1 MGPATPGITDVRGA
15 MSEPQQ
21 AGPEQ
26 GNGTPRSGV
35 DDGAHRRLAPRP
47 LQRPA
52 VDPGQAFVF
61 GRPQGVDGAFSADRP
76 VLNGGV
82 QLAPPPPEALST
94 AFGRPR
100 GTEELLQR
108 PPVDL
113 NGEPEV
119 EPVFWEGK
127 PAGDSWRDPGAS
139 AVIGPPAVT
148 EEPEVE
154 KKAVAE
160 PGPQLSVPELLFG
173 RRVKPTALG
182 LLLVVAL
189 LVGAAGGVVGW
200 LFGRAGNPLTDS
212 GVTLAE
218 VQPGKERPV
227 GSVADIAKRV
237 TPSVVSIEFKG
248 ANVAGVGSG
257 VVIDG
262 AGYVLTNDHVVA
274 PAVQDT
280 SAKLTVVFTDGK
292 RAVAQI
298 VGRDSKTD
306 LAVIKVQVDGATVLQ
321 FGNSDDLAVGDTV
334 LAIGSPLSLS
344 NTVTEGIVSALH
356 RPVTAAGE
364 NGGPQVTYDAI
375 QTDAA
380 INPGNSGG
388 ALVDSSGALVGINS
402 SIRTETGGSVGL
414 GFAITG
420 NYARKIAQALIR
432 DGQVKHA
439 DMNINVSSV
448 AAETA
453 EGARV
458 QNVPDGGAAD
468 AAGIEEGDVITRVG
482 DRLVRNAAE
491 LTVAVRDHEIGETVP
506 VVLARQGRELTVQ
519 VTLRSD

>member
-1 MGPATPGITDVRGA
+1 MRGA
-15 MSEPQQ
+15 MSE
-21 AGPEQ
+21 PEQ
-26 GNGTPRSGV
+26 GNGTPKSGV

-47 LQRPA
+47 LDRPG
-52 VDPGQAFVF
+52 VDPAQAAVF
-61 GRPQGVDGAFSADRP
+61 GRPWGVPGAFSADRP
-76 VLNGGV
+76 AGGNANGGV
-82 QLAPPPPEALST
+82 RLSPPPPEALST
-94 AFGRPR
+94 AFGRPQ
-100 GTEELLQR
+100 GTSELLQR
-108 PPVDL
+108 PPGDGPH
-113 NGEPEV
+113 GEPEA
-119 EPVFWEGK
+119 EPPLWEGRA
-127 PAGDSWRDPGAS
+127 AGDPWRDPGAS

-148 EEPEVE
+148 EEPA
-154 KKAVAE
+154 KDGAATAPG

-173 RRVKPTALG
+173 RRVKPSALA
-182 LLLVVAL
+182 LLMVAAL

-200 LFGRAGNPLTDS
+200 LLGRMGNPLTDG

-227 GSVADIAKRV
+227 GSVADIAQRV

-262 AGYVLTNDHVVA
+262 GGYVLTNDHVVA

-292 RAVAQI
+292 RAVARI
-298 VGRDSKTD
+298 VGRDAKTD
-306 LAVIKVQVDGATVLQ
+306 LAVIKVEVENPTVLR
-321 FGNSDDLAVGDTV
+321 FGNSDDLEVGDAV

-414 GFAITG
+414 GFAISG
-420 NYARKIAQALIR
+420 NYARKVSQALIR

-439 DMNINVSSV
+439 DMNVNVRSAS
-448 AAETA
+448 AETA
-453 EGARV
+453 EGAQV
-458 QNVPDGGAAD
+458 QNVPEGGAAA
-468 AAGIEEGDVITRVG
+468 AAGIQEGDVITRVG
-482 DRLVRNAAE
+482 DRVVRNAAE

-506 VVLARQGRELTVQ
+506 VVLARQGRELTLQ

>member
-1 MGPATPGITDVRGA
+1 
-15 MSEPQQ
+15 MSE
-21 AGPEQ
+21 PEQ

-47 LQRPA
+47 LNRPP
-52 VDPGQAFVF
+52 VDPGQAAVF
-61 GRPQGVDGAFSADRP
+61 GRPSGVPGAFAGRPANGSATAP
-76 VLNGGV
+76 NGVNGVNGV

-94 AFGRPR
+94 AFGRPQ
-100 GTEELLQR
+100 GTSELLQR
-108 PPVDL
+108 PPVDV

-148 EEPEVE
+148 EEPEKSE
-154 KKAVAE
+154 APAVTAV
-160 PGPQLSVPELLFG
+160 GPQLSIPELLFG
-173 RRVKPTALG
+173 RRVKPTAL
-182 LLLVVAL
+182 AL
-189 LVGAAGGVVGW
+189 LAVIALAVGAVGGLVGW
-200 LFGRAGNPLTDS
+200 SAGRVGNPLTDG

-227 GSVADIAKRV
+227 GSVSDIAKRV

-248 ANVAGVGSG
+248 SNVAGVGSG
-257 VVIDG
+257 VLIDRG
-262 AGYVLTNDHVVA
+262 GYIVTNDHVVA

-292 RAVAQI
+292 RAVAQV
-298 VGRDSKTD
+298 VGRDSKSD
-306 LAVIKVQVDGATVLQ
+306 LAVIKVQVDNPTVIQ
-321 FGNSDDLAVGDTV
+321 FGNSDDLAVGDAV

-388 ALVDSSGALVGINS
+388 ALVDSSGSLVGINS

-414 GFAITG
+414 GFAISG

-439 DMNINVSSV
+439 DMNINVRSV
-448 AAETA
+448 SAETA
-453 EGARV
+453 EGAKV
-458 QNVPDGGAAD
+458 QNVLEGGAAA
-468 AAGIEEGDVITRVG
+468 AAGIQEEDVITRVG
-482 DRLVRNAAE
+482 DRMVRNAAE
-491 LTVAVRDHEIGETVP
+491 LTVAVRGHEIGETVP

>member
-1 MGPATPGITDVRGA
+1 
-15 MSEPQQ
+15 MSE
-21 AGPEQ
+21 PEQ

-47 LQRPA
+47 LNRPP
-52 VDPGQAFVF
+52 VDPGQQAVF
-61 GRPQGVDGAFSADRP
+61 GRPHGVSGAFSADRP
-76 VLNGGV
+76 GLNGHSPV

-100 GTEELLQR
+100 GDDSTLLQR

-113 NGEPEV
+113 AGEPEV
-119 EPVFWEGK
+119 EPVFWEGR
-127 PAGDSWRDPGAS
+127 PAGDAWRDPGAS

-148 EEPEVE
+148 EQPEGPKPEP
-154 KKAVAE
+154 A

-173 RRVKPTALG
+173 RRVKPAGLA
-182 LLLVVAL
+182 LLLAAAL
-189 LVGAAGGVVGW
+189 LVGAVGGIVGW
-200 LFGRAGNPLTDS
+200 LLGRADNPLTDG

-218 VQPGKERPV
+218 VKPGKERPV

-262 AGYVLTNDHVVA
+262 KGYVLTNDHVVA

-292 RAVAQI
+292 RAVAQV

-306 LAVIKVQVDGATVLQ
+306 LAVVKVEVDNPTVLQ
-321 FGNSDDLAVGDTV
+321 FGDSDELAVGDTV

-414 GFAITG
+414 GFAING
-420 NYARKIAQALIR
+420 NYARKVSQALIR

-439 DMNINVSSV
+439 DMNVNVRSAS
-448 AAETA
+448 AETA
-453 EGARV
+453 EGAQV
-458 QNVPDGGAAD
+458 QNVPEGGAAA
-468 AAGIEEGDVITRVG
+468 AAGIVEGDVITRVG
-482 DRLVRNAAE
+482 DRVVRNAAE
-491 LTVAVRDHEIGETVP
+491 LTVAVRDREIGETVP

>member
-1 MGPATPGITDVRGA
+1 
-15 MSEPQQ
+15 MSEPQ
-21 AGPEQ
+21 Q

-47 LQRPA
+47 LNRPA
-52 VDPGQAFVF
+52 VDPGQTAVF
-61 GRPQGVDGAFSADRP
+61 GRPPGVGGAFGDRH
-76 VLNGGV
+76 NGNGNGTPPTATH
-82 QLAPPPPEALST
+82 LAPPPPEALTT
-94 AFGRPR
+94 AFGRPQ
-100 GTEELLQR
+100 GTSELLQR
-108 PPVDL
+108 PPLDL

-127 PAGDSWRDPGAS
+127 PAGDSWRDPTAG

-148 EEPEVE
+148 EEPA
-154 KKAVAE
+154 KAATTTATT

-173 RRVKPTALG
+173 RRVKPSG
-182 LLLVVAL
+182 LILLMVAAL

-200 LFGRAGNPLTDS
+200 LAGKVGNPLTDG

-218 VQPGKERPV
+218 VLPGKERPV

-237 TPSVVSIEFKG
+237 APSVVSIEFKG

-257 VVIDG
+257 VVIEG
-262 AGYVLTNDHVVA
+262 GGYVLTNDHVVA

-280 SAKLTVVFTDGK
+280 SAKLAVVFTDGK
-292 RAVAQI
+292 RAIAQV
-298 VGRDSKTD
+298 VGRDPKTD
-306 LAVIKVQVDGATVLQ
+306 LAVIKVQVDNPTVLQ
-321 FGNSDDLAVGDTV
+321 FGNSDDLAVGDAV

-356 RPVTAAGE
+356 RPVTASGE

-388 ALVDSSGALVGINS
+388 ALVDSSGTLVGINS
-402 SIRTETGGSVGL
+402 SIRSETGGSVGL
-414 GFAITG
+414 GFAISG
-420 NYARKIAQALIR
+420 NYARKVSQALIR

-439 DMNINVSSV
+439 DMNLNARSVS
-448 AAETA
+448 AETA
-453 EGARV
+453 EGAKV
-458 QNVPDGGAAD
+458 QNVQEGGAA
-468 AAGIEEGDVITRVG
+468 ATAGIQEEDVITKVG
-482 DRLVRNAAE
+482 DRMIRNAAE
-491 LTVAVRDHEIGETVP
+491 LTVAVRNHEIGETVP
-506 VVLARQGRELTVQ
+506 VVLARQGRELTVE

>member
-1 MGPATPGITDVRGA
+1 
-15 MSEPQQ
+15 MSEPQ
-21 AGPEQ
+21 Q

-47 LQRPA
+47 LNRPG
-52 VDPGQAFVF
+52 VDPTQAAAF
-61 GRPQGVDGAFSADRP
+61 GRPTGVPGAFADRP
-76 VLNGGV
+76 NGIADSGNFDNGSPSG
-82 QLAPPPPEALST
+82 LRLSPPPPEALTT
-94 AFGRPR
+94 AFGRPQ
-100 GTEELLQR
+100 GTGELLQR
-108 PPVDL
+108 PPLTPPLDAR
-113 NGEPEV
+113 GEPEV

-139 AVIGPPAVT
+139 AVIGPPAMT
-148 EEPEVE
+148 EEPEQADE
-154 KKAVAE
+154 APART

-173 RRVKPTALG
+173 RRVKPTG
-182 LLLVVAL
+182 LILLMVAAL
-189 LVGAAGGVVGW
+189 LVGTAGGVVGW
-200 LFGRAGNPLTDS
+200 LLGKAGNPLTDG

-218 VQPGKERPV
+218 VQAGKERPV

-257 VVIDG
+257 VVIEG
-262 AGYVLTNDHVVA
+262 GGYILTNDHVVA

-292 RAVAQI
+292 RAIAQI

-306 LAVIKVQVDGATVLQ
+306 LAVIKVQVDNPTVLQ

-414 GFAITG
+414 GFAISG
-420 NYARKIAQALIR
+420 NYARKVAQALIR

-439 DMNINVSSV
+439 DMNLNVRSV
-448 AAETA
+448 SAETA
-453 EGARV
+453 EGAKV
-458 QNVPDGGAAD
+458 QNVLEGGAAA
-468 AAGIEEGDVITRVG
+468 AAGIQEEDVITKVG
-482 DRLVRNAAE
+482 NRMVRNAAE
-491 LTVAVRDHEIGETVP
+491 LTVAVRDHEIGETIP

>member
-1 MGPATPGITDVRGA
+1 MG
-15 MSEPQQ
+15 E
-21 AGPEQ
+21 PEQ
-26 GNGTPRSGV
+26 GNGIPRSGI

-47 LQRPA
+47 LTRPP
-52 VDPGQAFVF
+52 VDPGQTAVF
-61 GRPQGVDGAFSADRP
+61 GRPQGVAGAFSADRP
-76 VLNGGV
+76 SLDGNGSV
-82 QLAPPPPEALST
+82 QFAPPPPEALST
-94 AFGRPR
+94 AFGRPQGDPDTR
-100 GTEELLQR
+100 LQR

-113 NGEPEV
+113 DDEPEA

-127 PAGDSWRDPGAS
+127 PAGDAWRDPGAS

-148 EEPEVE
+148 EQPDTGPKAEPP
-154 KKAVAE
+154 
-160 PGPQLSVPELLFG
+160 PGPQLSIPELLFG
-173 RRVKPTALG
+173 RRVKPMALVLLMVTALLIG
-182 LLLVVAL
+182 T
-189 LVGAAGGVVGW
+189 GGGVVGW
-200 LFGRAGNPLTDS
+200 LLGRVGNPLTDG

-218 VQPGKERPV
+218 VKPGKERPV
-227 GSVADIAKRV
+227 GSVAEIAQRV

-248 ANVAGVGSG
+248 SNVAGVGSG

-262 AGYVLTNDHVVA
+262 EGYVLTNDHVVA

-292 RAVAQI
+292 RAVAQV

-306 LAVIKVQVDGATVLQ
+306 LAVIKVEVDNPTVLQ
-321 FGNSDDLAVGDTV
+321 FGDSDALAVGDTV

-356 RPVTAAGE
+356 RPVTAAGD
-364 NGGPQVTYDAI
+364 NGGPQITYDAI

-414 GFAITG
+414 GFAISG
-420 NYARKIAQALIR
+420 NYARKVSQALIR
-432 DGQVKHA
+432 DGEVKHA
-439 DMNINVSSV
+439 DMNVNVRSAS
-448 AAETA
+448 AETA
-453 EGARV
+453 EGAQV
-458 QNVPDGGAAD
+458 QNVPEGGAAD

-482 DRLVRNAAE
+482 DRMVRNAAE
-491 LTVAVRDHEIGETVP
+491 LTVAVRNHEIGETVP

>member
-1 MGPATPGITDVRGA
+1 MT
-15 MSEPQQ
+15 
-21 AGPEQ
+21 
-26 GNGTPRSGV
+26 
-35 DDGAHRRLAPRP
+35 
-47 LQRPA
+47 
-52 VDPGQAFVF
+52 
-61 GRPQGVDGAFSADRP
+61 
-76 VLNGGV
+76 
-82 QLAPPPPEALST
+82 T
-94 AFGRPR
+94 AFGRPDTTTR
-100 GTEELLQR
+100 LQR
-108 PPVDL
+108 PPLDAS
-113 NGEPEV
+113 GEPEV
-119 EPVFWEGK
+119 EPVFWEGE
-127 PAGDSWRDPGAS
+127 PAGDAWRDPGAS
-139 AVIGPPAVT
+139 AVIGPPAVS
-148 EEPEVE
+148 E
-154 KKAVAE
+154 KAAE
-160 PGPQLSVPELLFG
+160 DGEAAQVGRGPLLSVPELLFG
-173 RRVKPTALG
+173 RRVKPTALA

-189 LVGAAGGVVGW
+189 AVGAAGGVVGW
-200 LFGRAGNPLTDS
+200 LFGRAGNELTDA

-218 VQPGKERPV
+218 VKPGKERPV

-262 AGYVLTNDHVVA
+262 AGYILTNDHVVA
-274 PAVQDT
+274 PAVQDS
-280 SAKLTVVFTDGK
+280 SAKLTVVFIDGK
-292 RAVAQI
+292 RAIARV

-306 LAVIKVQVDGATVLQ
+306 LAVIKVEADNPTVLQ
-321 FGNSDDLAVGDTV
+321 FGDSDELAVGDTV

-414 GFAITG
+414 GFAISG
-420 NYARKIAQALIR
+420 NYARKISQDLIQK
-432 DGQVKHA
+432 GEVKHA
-439 DMNINVSSV
+439 DMNVNVRSAS
-448 AAETA
+448 AETA
-453 EGARV
+453 EGAQV
-458 QNVPDGGAAD
+458 QNVPDGGAA
-468 AAGIEEGDVITRVG
+468 AQAGIVEGDVIVKVG

-506 VVLARQGRELTVQ
+506 VTLARQGRELTVQ

>member
-1 MGPATPGITDVRGA
+1 
-15 MSEPQQ
+15 MSE
-21 AGPEQ
+21 PEQ

-47 LQRPA
+47 LVRPA
-52 VDPGQAFVF
+52 VDPGQAAVF
-61 GRPQGVDGAFSADRP
+61 GRPRGVPGAFAADRP
-76 VLNGGV
+76 APAPDGNGAV
-82 QLAPPPPEALST
+82 RFAPPPPEALAT
-94 AFGRPR
+94 AFGRPYGDA
-100 GTEELLQR
+100 GTRLQR
-108 PPVDL
+108 PPLDL
-113 NGEPEV
+113 HGEPEV
-119 EPVFWEGK
+119 EPVFWEGR
-127 PAGDSWRDPGAS
+127 PAGDAWRDPGAS

-148 EEPEVE
+148 EQAAPEA
-154 KKAVAE
+154 KPDPR

-173 RRVKPTALG
+173 RRVKPTALA
-182 LLLVVAL
+182 LLLVAAL
-189 LVGAAGGVVGW
+189 LVGAGGGVVGW
-200 LFGRAGNPLTDS
+200 LLGRVGNPLTDG

-218 VQPGKERPV
+218 VKPAKERPV
-227 GSVADIAKRV
+227 GSVADIASRV

-292 RAVAQI
+292 RAVAQV
-298 VGRDSKTD
+298 VGRDAKTD
-306 LAVIKVQVDGATVLQ
+306 LAVIKVEVENPTVLR
-321 FGNSDDLAVGDTV
+321 FGDSDELAVGDTV

-420 NYARKIAQALIR
+420 NYARKISQALIR

-439 DMNINVSSV
+439 DLNLNARSAS
-448 AAETA
+448 AETA
-453 EGARV
+453 EGAQV
-458 QNVPDGGAAD
+458 QNVLEGGAAA
-468 AAGIEEGDVITRVG
+468 AAGIQEADVIIRVG
-482 DRLVRNAAE
+482 DRMVRNAAE
-491 LTVAVRDHEIGETVP
+491 LTVAVREREIGETVP
-506 VVLARQGRELTVQ
+506 VVLVRQGRELTVQ

>member
-1 MGPATPGITDVRGA
+1 
-15 MSEPQQ
+15 MSEPQ
-21 AGPEQ
+21 Q

-47 LQRPA
+47 LDRPG
-52 VDPGQAFVF
+52 VDPGHAAVF
-61 GRPQGVDGAFSADRP
+61 GRPNGVQGAFSTDRP
-76 VLNGGV
+76 SLNGSNGV
-82 QLAPPPPEALST
+82 HLSPPPPEALST

-100 GTEELLQR
+100 GTGELLQR
-108 PPVDL
+108 PPLDL
-113 NGEPEV
+113 PGEPEV

-127 PAGDSWRDPGAS
+127 PAGDAWRDPGAS

-148 EEPEVE
+148 EEPEKDE
-154 KKAVAE
+154 KPRPE

-173 RRVKPTALG
+173 RRVKPMGLAL
-182 LLLVVAL
+182 LMVAALVV
-189 LVGAAGGVVGW
+189 GTAGGVVGW
-200 LFGRAGNPLTDS
+200 LLGKVGNPLTDG

-257 VVIDG
+257 VVIEG
-262 AGYVLTNDHVVA
+262 GGYILTNDHVVA

-292 RAVAQI
+292 RAIAQI
-298 VGRDSKTD
+298 VGRDPKTD
-306 LAVIKVQVDGATVLQ
+306 LAVIKVQVDNPTVLQ
-321 FGNSDDLAVGDTV
+321 FGNSDDLAVGDAV

-414 GFAITG
+414 GFAISG
-420 NYARKIAQALIR
+420 NYARKVSQSLIR

-439 DMNINVSSV
+439 DMNVNVRSAS
-448 AAETA
+448 AETA
-453 EGARV
+453 EGAQV
-458 QNVPDGGAAD
+458 ENVVEGGAAA
-468 AAGIEEGDVITRVG
+468 AAGIQEKDVITRVG
-482 DRLVRNAAE
+482 NRIVRNAAE
-491 LTVAVRDHEIGETVP
+491 LTVAVRDHEIGQTVP
-506 VVLARQGRELTVQ
+506 VVLAREGRELTVQ

>member
-1 MGPATPGITDVRGA
+1 
-15 MSEPQQ
+15 MSE
-21 AGPEQ
+21 PEQ
-26 GNGTPRSGV
+26 GNGIPRSGV
-35 DDGAHRRLAPRP
+35 DDGEHRRLSPRP
-47 LQRPA
+47 LNRPP
-52 VDPGQAFVF
+52 VDPGQAAVF
-61 GRPQGVDGAFSADRP
+61 GRPQGVPGAFPADRP
-76 VLNGGV
+76 SVNGSGPV
-82 QLAPPPPEALST
+82 RLAPPPPEALST
-94 AFGRPR
+94 AFGRPQGDA
-100 GTEELLQR
+100 GTRLQR
-108 PPVDL
+108 PPVDVD
-113 NGEPEV
+113 GEPEV

-127 PAGDSWRDPGAS
+127 PAGDAWRDPGAS

-148 EEPEVE
+148 EEPDTGP
-154 KKAVAE
+154 KAE
-160 PGPQLSVPELLFG
+160 PQAGPQLSVPELLFG
-173 RRVKPTALG
+173 RRVKPLG
-182 LLLVVAL
+182 LVLLMVAAL
-189 LVGAAGGVVGW
+189 LVGAGGGVVGW
-200 LFGRAGNPLTDS
+200 LLGRVGNPLTDG

-218 VQPGKERPV
+218 VKPGKERPV
-227 GSVADIAKRV
+227 GSVADIAQRV

-292 RAVAQI
+292 RAVAQV

-306 LAVIKVQVDGATVLQ
+306 LAVVKVEVDNPTVLQ
-321 FGNSDDLAVGDTV
+321 FGDSDELAVGDTV

-356 RPVTAAGE
+356 RPVTAAGD
-364 NGGPQVTYDAI
+364 NGGPQITYDAI

-420 NYARKIAQALIR
+420 NYARKVSEALIR

-439 DMNINVSSV
+439 DMNVNVRSAS
-448 AAETA
+448 AETA
-453 EGARV
+453 EGAQV
-458 QNVPDGGAAD
+458 QNVPEGGAAD
-468 AAGIEEGDVITRVG
+468 AAGIEEGDVITRLG
-482 DRLVRNAAE
+482 DRMVRNAAE
-491 LTVAVRDHEIGETVP
+491 LTVAVRDHEIGETVS

>member
-1 MGPATPGITDVRGA
+1 MR
-15 MSEPQQ
+15 E
-21 AGPEQ
+21 PEQ

-47 LQRPA
+47 LNRPP
-52 VDPGQAFVF
+52 VDPGQQAVF
-61 GRPQGVDGAFSADRP
+61 GRPRGVAGAFAGDRP
-76 VLNGGV
+76 VLDGGNGSV
-82 QLAPPPPEALST
+82 RLAPPPPEALAT
-94 AFGRPR
+94 AFGRPPGDPGAR
-100 GTEELLQR
+100 LQR

-113 NGEPEV
+113 GGEPEV

-127 PAGDSWRDPGAS
+127 PAGDAWRDPGAS

-148 EEPEVE
+148 EQPAADTE
-154 KKAVAE
+154 AE
-160 PGPQLSVPELLFG
+160 PGPGPRLSVPELLFG
-173 RRVKPTALG
+173 RRVKPTALAV
-182 LLLVVAL
+182 LLVAAL

-200 LFGRAGNPLTDS
+200 LLGRVGNPLTDG

-218 VQPGKERPV
+218 VKPGKERPV

-280 SAKLTVVFTDGK
+280 SAKLTVVFIDGK
-292 RAVAQI
+292 RAVAQV

-306 LAVIKVQVDGATVLQ
+306 LAVIKVEVDNPTVLQ
-321 FGNSDDLAVGDTV
+321 FGDSDDLAVGDTV

-414 GFAITG
+414 GFAISG
-420 NYARKIAQALIR
+420 NYARKVSQALIR
-432 DGQVKHA
+432 DGSVKHA
-439 DMNINVSSV
+439 DMNVNVRSAS
-448 AAETA
+448 AETA
-453 EGARV
+453 EGAQV
-458 QNVPDGGAAD
+458 QNVLEGGAAD

-482 DRLVRNAAE
+482 DRMVRNAAE
-491 LTVAVRDHEIGETVP
+491 LTVAVREHEIGETVP

>member
-1 MGPATPGITDVRGA
+1 
-15 MSEPQQ
+15 MSEPQ
-21 AGPEQ
+21 Q

-47 LQRPA
+47 LNRPA
-52 VDPGQAFVF
+52 VDPGQTAVF
-61 GRPQGVDGAFSADRP
+61 GRPHGVPGAFADRHP
-76 VLNGGV
+76 PSPNGNGAAPATH
-82 QLAPPPPEALST
+82 LAPPPPEALTT
-94 AFGRPR
+94 AFGRPQ
-100 GTEELLQR
+100 GTSELLQR
-108 PPVDL
+108 PPLDL

-127 PAGDSWRDPGAS
+127 PAGDSWRDPSAS

-148 EEPEVE
+148 EEPEKVST
-154 KKAVAE
+154 AASTT

-173 RRVKPTALG
+173 RRVKPTALI
-182 LLLVVAL
+182 LLMVAALV
-189 LVGAAGGVVGW
+189 VGAAGGFVGW
-200 LFGRAGNPLTDS
+200 LVGKVGNPLTDG
-212 GVTLAE
+212 GVTLAD

-227 GSVADIAKRV
+227 GSVSDIAKRV

-257 VVIDG
+257 VVIEG
-262 AGYVLTNDHVVA
+262 GGYILTNDHVVA

-292 RAVAQI
+292 RAVAQV
-298 VGRDSKTD
+298 VGRDPKTD
-306 LAVIKVQVDGATVLQ
+306 LAVIKVQVENPTVLQ
-321 FGNSDDLAVGDTV
+321 FGNSDDLAVGDAV

-388 ALVDSSGALVGINS
+388 ALVDSSGTLVGINS

-414 GFAITG
+414 GFAISG
-420 NYARKIAQALIR
+420 NYARKVSQALIR

-439 DMNINVSSV
+439 DMNLNVRSV
-448 AAETA
+448 SAETA
-453 EGARV
+453 EGAKV
-458 QNVPDGGAAD
+458 QNVLEGGAAA
-468 AAGIEEGDVITRVG
+468 AAGIQEEDVITKVG
-482 DRLVRNAAE
+482 DRMVRNAAE
-491 LTVAVRDHEIGETVP
+491 LTVAVRNREIGETIP

>member
-1 MGPATPGITDVRGA
+1 
-15 MSEPQQ
+15 MSE
-21 AGPEQ
+21 PEQ
-26 GNGTPRSGV
+26 GNGIPRSGI
-35 DDGAHRRLAPRP
+35 DDGANRRLAPRP
-47 LQRPA
+47 LNRPP
-52 VDPGQAFVF
+52 VDSGQAAVF
-61 GRPQGVDGAFSADRP
+61 GRPQGVPGAFSADRP
-76 VLNGGV
+76 SLNGNGAV
-82 QLAPPPPEALST
+82 QFAPPPPEALST
-94 AFGRPR
+94 AFGRPQGDPDTR
-100 GTEELLQR
+100 LQR

-127 PAGDSWRDPGAS
+127 PAGDAWRDPAAS

-148 EEPEVE
+148 EQPDTETKPESP
-154 KKAVAE
+154 A
-160 PGPQLSVPELLFG
+160 GPQLSIPELLFG
-173 RRVKPTALG
+173 RRVKPMALV
-182 LLLVVAL
+182 LLMVAAL
-189 LVGAAGGVVGW
+189 LIGTGGGVVGW
-200 LFGRAGNPLTDS
+200 LLGRVGNPLTDG

-218 VQPGKERPV
+218 VKPGKERPV
-227 GSVADIAKRV
+227 GSVADIAQRV

-262 AGYVLTNDHVVA
+262 EGYVLTNDHVVA

-292 RAVAQI
+292 RAVAQV

-306 LAVIKVQVDGATVLQ
+306 LAVIKVEVDNPTVLQ
-321 FGNSDDLAVGDTV
+321 FGDSDALAVGDTV

-356 RPVTAAGE
+356 RPVTAAGD
-364 NGGPQVTYDAI
+364 NGGPQITYDAI

-414 GFAITG
+414 GFAISG
-420 NYARKIAQALIR
+420 NYARKVSQALIR
-432 DGQVKHA
+432 DGEVKHA
-439 DMNINVSSV
+439 DMNINVRSAS
-448 AAETA
+448 AETA
-453 EGARV
+453 EGAQV
-458 QNVPDGGAAD
+458 QNVPEGGAAD

-482 DRLVRNAAE
+482 DRMVRNAAE
-491 LTVAVRDHEIGETVP
+491 LTVAVRNHEIGETVP

>member
-1 MGPATPGITDVRGA
+1 
-15 MSEPQQ
+15 MSE
-21 AGPEQ
+21 PEQ

-47 LQRPA
+47 LNRPA
-52 VDPGQAFVF
+52 VDTGQQAVF
-61 GRPQGVDGAFSADRP
+61 GRPQGVAGAFSADRP
-76 VLNGGV
+76 GLNGHSSV

-100 GTEELLQR
+100 GDDDTLLQR

-127 PAGDSWRDPGAS
+127 PAGDAWRDPGAS

-148 EEPEVE
+148 EQPDTGPEPEPR
-154 KKAVAE
+154 

-173 RRVKPTALG
+173 RRVKPMG
-182 LLLVVAL
+182 LVLLMVAALVV
-189 LVGAAGGVVGW
+189 GAGGGLVGW
-200 LFGRAGNPLTDS
+200 LMGRVGNPLTDG

-218 VQPGKERPV
+218 VKPGKERPV
-227 GSVADIAKRV
+227 GSVADIAQRV

-248 ANVAGVGSG
+248 ASVAGVGSG

-262 AGYVLTNDHVVA
+262 EGYVLTNDHVVA

-292 RAVAQI
+292 RAVAQV

-306 LAVIKVQVDGATVLQ
+306 LAVIKVEVDNPTVLQ
-321 FGNSDDLAVGDTV
+321 FGDSDELAVGDTV

-414 GFAITG
+414 GFAISG
-420 NYARKIAQALIR
+420 NYARKVSQALIR
-432 DGQVKHA
+432 DGEVKHA
-439 DMNINVSSV
+439 DMNINVRSAS
-448 AAETA
+448 AETA
-453 EGARV
+453 EGAQV

-482 DRLVRNAAE
+482 DRMVRNAAE

>member
-1 MGPATPGITDVRGA
+1 
-15 MSEPQQ
+15 MSE
-21 AGPEQ
+21 PEQ

-47 LQRPA
+47 LNRPA
-52 VDPGQAFVF
+52 VDPGHQAVF
-61 GRPQGVDGAFSADRP
+61 GRPPGVAGAFSADRP
-76 VLNGGV
+76 SPNGNSSV
-82 QLAPPPPEALST
+82 RLAPPPPEALTT
-94 AFGRPR
+94 AFGRPH
-100 GTEELLQR
+100 GDDDTLLQR

-148 EEPEVE
+148 EQPDTEP
-154 KKAVAE
+154 KPE
-160 PGPQLSVPELLFG
+160 PPAGPQLSVPELLFG
-173 RRVKPTALG
+173 RRVKPMAL
-182 LLLVVAL
+182 AL
-189 LVGAAGGVVGW
+189 LMVAALVIGAGGGVVGW
-200 LFGRAGNPLTDS
+200 LLGRVGNPLTDG

-218 VQPGKERPV
+218 VKPGKERPV
-227 GSVADIAKRV
+227 GSVAEIAQRV

-262 AGYVLTNDHVVA
+262 EGYVLTNDHVVA

-292 RAVAQI
+292 RAVAQV

-306 LAVIKVQVDGATVLQ
+306 LAVIKVEVDNPTVLQ
-321 FGNSDDLAVGDTV
+321 FGDSDELAVGDTV

-414 GFAITG
+414 GFAISG
-420 NYARKIAQALIR
+420 NYARKVSQALIR
-432 DGQVKHA
+432 DGEVKHA
-439 DMNINVSSV
+439 DMNINVRSAS
-448 AAETA
+448 AETA
-453 EGARV
+453 EGAQV
-458 QNVPDGGAAD
+458 QNVPEGGAAD

-482 DRLVRNAAE
+482 DRMVRNAAE